1 MRVASIAQRVICHGK
16 TGWFLVLVSLVSLM
30 VETTICLCGA
40 DCSMQTRPQQ
50 PPPQPDSSSP
60 ATHSCCAPDAPS
72 SAAQALAA
80 HAAEVDC
87 CSRCFTALQSGLS
100 DTHPWSA
107 QVTTTPLFATT
118 ALPPVARVEHTDAHA
133 DRMRRARG
141 SPTKSIPVYLR
152 CHVLRI

>member
-1 MRVASIAQRVICHGK
+1 MSVVSIAQRVIRHRK
-16 TGWFLVLVSLVSLM
+16 AGWLLVLVSLVSLM
-30 VETTICLCGA
+30 VETTTCLCGA
-40 DCSMQTRPQQ
+40 DCSMQARPQQ
-50 PPPQPDSSSP
+50 PPQPDSSSP
-60 ATHSCCAPDAPS
+60 AIHSCCSPDAPS
-72 SAAQALAA
+72 STAQALAA
-80 HAAEVDC
+80 PAAEVDC

-100 DTHPWSA
+100 DTHLWSA